1 MLQRIEANPSRPSAN
16 AMLALLKKLAAIEA
30 TGVLNVGLSWLNSN
44 YQRALFH
51 QVRKSSAHRV
61 REIVPPRRHAA
72 LVCFLWQ
79 SYRDTVDQAVD
90 MFDKL
95 LTRTST
101 HAQHDIDEQLCR
113 QRQTIQTSLA
123 TLKSMGRIILD
134 ESIADSALRPSLFAE
149 IPREDL
155 AAQLEAVT
163 EWVMGK
169 KSDLFHGIVRRF
181 GTLRKFSPTLL
192 QALEFLPDAE
202 GDPWLV
208 TTRTRPLRCRGSGTS
223 D

>member
-1 MLQRIEANPSRPSAN
+1 
-16 AMLALLKKLAAIEA
+16 
-30 TGVLNVGLSWLNSN
+30 
-44 YQRALFH
+44 
-51 QVRKSSAHRV
+51 
-61 REIVPPRRHAA
+61 
-72 LVCFLWQ
+72 
-79 SYRDTVDQAVD
+79 

-163 EWVMGK
+163 EWVTGK

-202 GDPWLV
+202 GEKDRLHQCP
-208 TTRTRPLRCRGSGTS
+208 RNAQGDERDRPTQAAGRYAHGLLSRAPARHNRARRQAEPTGVGVRPVAEAPR
-223 D
+223 